1 MLQGNRP
8 RSIKDWLAY
17 AWYAGITQYYNAKR
31 SFKQIEKATQ
41 PNQQHN
47 YKPTQEMPKLSIYQ
61 AYAMAKASIDIN
73 AFERGQ
79 GADMTNFKEFIY
91 GQIGEGTF
99 VDRIRKQRQAG
110 KDAIYRQLEYKTV
123 SRDMKMGNKL
133 FQGSSNVFSASANMP
148 TMLLDADPVG
158 KVLKHTFAIMNPFY
172 TDGFLNR
179 IHNALEFDGV
189 VAAAGQ
195 KVVSLTMGDFEEIR
209 PTLHPN
215 IRKDLLDEDDVRKEL
230 LKIKVNRGAKRDA
243 LDEITEDLTEDQVT
257 KEDLD
262 GLDTYLAKIDTITK
276 IYSKIP
282 AGLLPAMYYGRSA
295 LYIEKQ
301 FSDIKELDI
310 KAGSPF
316 SVKPINSKQL
326 GSIIIDPATWN
337 MLAVELND
345 PTVKMETIRPDSEDM
360 VVQAQIEEAII
371 KSDDANNLQAY
382 RGKTWLAAKDILY
395 FTMNDNNTIPNSY
408 QRGVSMLTSSIPISE
423 ERRRIYEVILPEIN
437 QTQWTGT
444 IFWDLVGWTAEEAA
458 ELMALAETGRHIPIL
473 KAGATP
479 HEVKFTP
486 NIEVLYKYLD
496 WSEEQIVQAFG
507 LSNFAMNKEAALNK
521 ASSTNSLILINEG
534 IVDQMRNMIKDTMNT
549 YWYPGLIREYF
560 GGQDQYIHI
569 KIQVYIN
576 FITKTF
582 ESFFEKAFAISKLI
596 NEGLITLNEGR
607 KMLKMS
613 QLTDEEIKLLRKGNI
628 SPEDAQEMQK
638 QGLNPFSQNNQN
650 PSNSNNSEG
659 STGPSNQPGGSSPI
673 TAEPTEPNALKKLPR
688 SS

>member
-8 RSIKDWLAY
+8 RSIKDWLTY

-31 SFKQIEKATQ
+31 SFKQVEKSQ
-41 PNQQHN
+41 KPELQNNWVKQQTDN
-47 YKPTQEMPKLSIYQ
+47 GPKLSIYQ
-61 AYAMAKASIDIN
+61 AYALAKANIDIN
-73 AFERGQ
+73 SFERGH
-79 GADMTNFKEFIY
+79 GADMSTFKQFVYGEIGATSFI
-91 GQIGEGTF
+91 ERT
-99 VDRIRKQRQAG
+99 RAAKKATE
-110 KDAIYRQLEYKTV
+110 DAIYRPLEYYPV
-123 SRDMKMGNKL
+123 SRKMKEGNSL
-133 FQGSSNVFSASANMP
+133 FKGASNVFSASANMP

-158 KVLKHTFAIMNPFY
+158 KVLKHTFAIINPFY
-172 TDGFLNR
+172 TDNFLNR
-179 IHNALEFDGV
+179 IHNAVEFDGCV
-189 VAAAGQ
+189 STAGQ
-195 KVVSLTMGDFEEIR
+195 KVVSLTMGDLEEIR
-209 PTLHPN
+209 PKLYPN

-230 LKIKVNRGAKRDA
+230 LKIEVNRGVRVDF
-243 LDEITEDLTEDQVT
+243 LDEIEADLSHDKIT
-257 KEDLD
+257 KEDLE
-262 GLDTYLAKIDTITK
+262 GLDKYMSSVDTITK

-326 GSIIIDPATWN
+326 GSIIIDPGTWN
-337 MLAVELND
+337 LLAVELND
-345 PTVKMETIRPDSEDM
+345 PTVKMEAIRPDSEDM
-360 VVQAQIEEAII
+360 MVQQQII
-371 KSDDANNLQAY
+371 DAVANSEDKNIQSY
-382 RGKTWLAAKDILY
+382 KDKTWLAAKDILY

-408 QRGVSMLTSSIPISE
+408 QRGVSMMTGSVPISE

-479 HEVKFTP
+479 NEVKFTP
-486 NIEVLYKYLD
+486 NIDILYRYLD
-496 WSEEQIVQAFG
+496 WSEEQIVQTFG

-521 ASSTNSLILINEG
+521 TSSTNSLILINEG
-534 IVDQMRNMIKDTMNT
+534 IVDQMRSMIKETMNT
-549 YWYPGLIREYF
+549 YWYPGLIREFF

-569 KIQVYIN
+569 KIQVAIN
-576 FITKTF
+576 FVTKTF

-607 KMLKMS
+607 RMLKMS

-628 SPEDAQEMQK
+628 SPEEAQEMTK
-638 QGLNPFSQNNQN
+638 NGMNPFSEQNQN
-650 PSNSNNSEG
+650 KSPDSEG

-673 TAEPTEPNALKKLPR
+673 TEQATEPSALKRLPR
-688 SS
+688 AS